1 MTGVL
6 IIGNGNPPSP
16 SVLDYYVSKC
26 AVIIAL
32 DGAAITL
39 QKRKI
44 QPDVII
50 GDMDSLTPEQI
61 DLFLSQGVVVIRDSA
76 QDTSDISKGLTWSKN
91 QYPEKHID
99 VIGIDGGRLDHR
111 LAAFSAL
118 FECQSRAHL
127 HIDEWLITRVTTEPI
142 QYDTTGSRNISLIP
156 FGNVS
161 GVTLLGCIYP
171 LDDAQL
177 NSGTQG
183 IHNEALG
190 NEISVSCQQGDLLLL
205 IGV

>member
-6 IIGNGNPPSP
+6 IVGNGNPPSP
-16 SVLDYYVSKC
+16 SVLDYFVSKC
-26 AVIIAL
+26 TVLVAL

-39 QKRKI
+39 KKRKI

-61 DLFLSQGVVVIRDSA
+61 DLFLSQGVLVIRDSA

-91 QYPEKHID
+91 HHPGKHID

-118 FECQSRAHL
+118 FECQSHAHL
-127 HIDEWLITRVTTEPI
+127 HIDDWLIARVTTKPI
-142 QYDTTGSRNISLIP
+142 QYDTTESRNISLIP
-156 FGNVS
+156 FGEVS
-161 GVTLLGCIYP
+161 GVKLLGCKYP
-171 LDDAQL
+171 LDNAQL
-177 NSGTQG
+177 SSGTQG

-190 NEISVSCQQGDLLLL
+190 HEISVSRQQGDLLLL
-205 IGV
+205 IRG

>member
-6 IIGNGNPPSP
+6 IVGNGNPPSP
-16 SVLDYYVSKC
+16 SVLDHFVSKC
-26 AVIIAL
+26 TVLVAL

-39 QKRKI
+39 KKRKI

-61 DLFLSQGVVVIRDSA
+61 DLFLSQGVLVIRDSA

-91 QYPEKHID
+91 HHPGKHID

-118 FECQSRAHL
+118 FECQSHAHL
-127 HIDEWLITRVTTEPI
+127 HIDDWLIARVTTKPI
-142 QYDTTGSRNISLIP
+142 QYDTTESRNISLIP
-156 FGNVS
+156 FGEVS
-161 GVTLLGCIYP
+161 GVKLLGCKYP
-171 LDDAQL
+171 LDNAQL
-177 NSGTQG
+177 SSGTQG

-190 NEISVSCQQGDLLLL
+190 HEISVSRQQGDLLLL
-205 IGV
+205 IRG